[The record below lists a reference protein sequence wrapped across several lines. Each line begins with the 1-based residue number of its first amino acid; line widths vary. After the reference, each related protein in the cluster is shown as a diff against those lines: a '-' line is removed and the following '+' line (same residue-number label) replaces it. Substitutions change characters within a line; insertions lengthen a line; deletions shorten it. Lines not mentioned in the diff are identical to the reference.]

1 MALKVLIVDD
11 EPLAR
16 SRLRTL
22 LGDSF
27 LAVELPS
34 ASKKD
39 HSVLTEQRDE
49 ASVQR
54 VLQFFQDKLLVPEV
68 G

>member
-22 LGDSF
+22 LGDC
-27 LAVELPS
+27 
-34 ASKKD
+34 
-39 HSVLTEQRDE
+39 TEPRL
-49 ASVQR
+49 S
-54 VLQFFQDKLLVPEV
+54 LIHI
-68 G
+68 